1 MPLPSSPSSPPVP
14 GLSSLPPEP
23 AEIERMGEAFGR
35 LAPAFDAFTAGHANP
50 PFRAFA
56 PGPGWGPA
64 QPIPDQGAGLEP
76 TLDELGALLE
86 HAGRISAPG
95 FTGFIT
101 TGSATVPAAAAGAVA
116 VAGGQRYMHHSF
128 NALEHTSLRW
138 LADIS
143 GLPEGVAGVYS
154 SGGSTANLVALGAAR
169 QAAVERLGIDAAED
183 GQPAGFRGRI
193 HASALAHRTVHRAAA
208 VLGLGRRAVIAHAV
222 DGDGRVRLDELE
234 AALEADA
241 RDGITP
247 VAIIALAGSTDTGS
261 VDRIDR
267 LAALARRYGTWLHVD
282 GAYGLT
288 ANADPMLA
296 GLFAGV
302 EEADS
307 WIVDPH
313 KWLATGVGIGATFVR
328 DEGVLTRAFAEGD
341 AAYLEGSMQG
351 APDTAVSQFDGF
363 GGPWADQG
371 VELSSPARGVIVW
384 ATLREI
390 GRAGVVDRIRRHTGF
405 ARHTAERARSEPRLE
420 LLMEPQLSVVCFRYL
435 PAGTAAGDQDDAIDE
450 ANRRILG
457 RLRTETGL
465 VPSSTVVDGRLA
477 IRPCFINPRTT
488 AAEVDGLVD
497 AVLRFGAE
505 DDARAR

>member
-1 MPLPSSPSSPPVP
+1 MPYTPSFPPV
-14 GLSSLPPEP
+14 PPEP
-23 AEIERMGEAFGR
+23 AETKRMAEAFGR

-50 PFRAFA
+50 PFLAFD
-56 PGPGWGPA
+56 PGPAWAPA
-64 QPIPDQGAGLEP
+64 APLQEQGAGLDA
-76 TLDELGALLE
+76 TIDELAVLL
-86 HAGRISAPG
+86 ADANRISAPG
-95 FTGFIT
+95 FTGYIT
-101 TGSATVPAAAAGAVA
+101 TGAATVPAVAAGAVG
-116 VAGGQRYMHHSF
+116 VVGGQRYMLHSF

-138 LADIS
+138 LASIC
-143 GLPEGVAGVYS
+143 GLPDGVAGVYS

-169 QAAVERLGIDAAED
+169 QAALERLGIDAAED

-193 HASALAHRTVHRAAA
+193 YASTLAHRTVHRAAA
-208 VLGLGRRAVIAHAV
+208 VLGLGRRAVTELPV

-234 AALEADA
+234 AALTADA
-241 RDGITP
+241 HEGITP
-247 VAIIALAGSTDTGS
+247 IAIVALAGATDTGS
-261 VDRIDR
+261 VDRIDGA
-267 LAALARRYGTWLHVD
+267 AALARRFGTWLHVD

-288 ANADPMLA
+288 ANADPALA
-296 GLFAGV
+296 SLFEGV
-302 EEADS
+302 QEADS

-341 AAYLEGSMQG
+341 AAYLEGSLEGVQ
-351 APDTAVSQFDGF
+351 AAVSQFDGF

-390 GRAGVVDRIRRHTGF
+390 GRAGVVDRIRRHMGF
-405 ARHTAERARSEPRLE
+405 ARHTAMRATAEPRLE

-435 PAGTAAGDQDDAIDE
+435 PAGAAAGDRDEAIDG
-450 ANRRILG
+450 ANRRILE
-457 RLRTETGL
+457 RLRNETGL

-488 AAEVDGLVD
+488 EEEVDGLVE

-505 DDARAR
+505 GDRGAA